1 MEVWRAATVTRV
13 WRLGQMVEQFMLT
26 IDDTVHSIEIKG
38 NEILVNGYPLTVE
51 WEEDILKV
59 NDTAH
64 VVELVGDQALVD
76 GIAYSF
82 AVEWPMDDL
91 RSEIAAAGGAP
102 ADVEVSA
109 GAVKAIMPGKV
120 VRIDVQAGDEIQKG
134 QVVAI
139 LEAMKM
145 ENELK
150 APISGAVKQIFVS
163 PGANVER
170 DQVIV
175 DIE

>member
-1 MEVWRAATVTRV
+1 
-13 WRLGQMVEQFMLT
+13 MVEQFMLT
-26 IDDTVHSIEIKG
+26 IDDTIYSIEIKG

-51 WEEDILKV
+51 WDEDTLKV

-76 GIAYSF
+76 GVAYSF

-91 RSEIAAAGGAP
+91 GPEIAAAGGASV
-102 ADVEVSA
+102 DVEASEGTVR
-109 GAVKAIMPGKV
+109 AIMPGKV
-120 VRIDVQAGDEIQKG
+120 VRIDVQEGDEVQKG
-134 QVVAI
+134 QVVAV

-145 ENELK
+145 ENELN
-150 APISGAVKQIFVS
+150 APISGVVKQIFVS
-163 PGANVER
+163 PGANVE
-170 DQVIV
+170 QNQPIV

>member
-1 MEVWRAATVTRV
+1 
-13 WRLGQMVEQFMLT
+13 MVEQFMLT
-26 IDDTVHSIEIKG
+26 IDDTIYSIEIKG

-51 WEEDILKV
+51 WDENTLRV

-82 AVEWPMDDL
+82 AVEWPMDNL
-91 RSEIAAAGGAP
+91 GSATAAGDAP
-102 ADVEVSA
+102 ADVEASE
-109 GAVKAIMPGKV
+109 GSVKAIMPGKV
-120 VRIDVQAGDEIQKG
+120 VRIDVQEGDDIQKG
-134 QVVAI
+134 QVVAV

-145 ENELK
+145 ENELN
-150 APISGAVKQIFVS
+150 APISGVVKEIFVS
-163 PGANVER
+163 PGANVEQ
-170 DQVIV
+170 DQLIV